1 MHNTIL
7 MSQEL
12 ARRCLWLYRVFT
24 QRPESTQ
31 TLSLLA
37 QEQKRRLDIV
47 YKELRVSKKKNLK
60 FYLN

>member
-1 MHNTIL
+1 